1 MKQSIDQ
8 IKAILAAINQNWDSN
23 SIHQIVSSMR
33 SIIAAINQN
42 WDSFSDEE
50 QETWENFIAGLDEL
64 L

>member
-8 IKAILAAINQNWDSN
+8 IKA
-23 SIHQIVSSMR
+23 
-33 SIIAAINQN
+33 IIAAINQN

>member
-1 MKQSIDQ
+1 MKMKQSIDQ
-8 IKAILAAINQNWDSN
+8 IKAILANING
-23 SIHQIVSSMR
+23 
-33 SIIAAINQN
+33 N